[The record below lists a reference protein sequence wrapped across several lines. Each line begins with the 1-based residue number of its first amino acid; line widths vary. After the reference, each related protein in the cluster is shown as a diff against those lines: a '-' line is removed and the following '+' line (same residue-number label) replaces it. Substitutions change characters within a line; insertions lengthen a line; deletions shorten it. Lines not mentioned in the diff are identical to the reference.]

1 MKENAESGQELELG
15 VFWLWSLSYFHYIV
29 AQKVIH
35 FKIILNN
42 STKNSYRKKSH
53 KKYVTEKKQK
63 PWKIKIC
70 ISYLCESTISQ
81 VHQVFWGRDT
91 TIFCK
96 VNVSLSSWEPVC
108 YVPTLKGYKRY

>member
-53 KKYVTEKKQK
+53 K
-63 PWKIKIC
+63 
-70 ISYLCESTISQ
+70 
-81 VHQVFWGRDT
+81 
-91 TIFCK
+91 
-96 VNVSLSSWEPVC
+96 
-108 YVPTLKGYKRY
+108 